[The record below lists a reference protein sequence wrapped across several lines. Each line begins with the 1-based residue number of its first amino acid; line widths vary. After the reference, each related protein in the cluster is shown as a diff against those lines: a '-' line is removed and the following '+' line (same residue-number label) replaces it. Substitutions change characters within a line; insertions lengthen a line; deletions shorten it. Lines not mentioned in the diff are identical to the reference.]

1 MSDKKKDVGMSD
13 LLERLMKEFM
23 EQQKEGPL
31 DHQIKPVRSDL
42 EILDLDTMGEACK
55 VSDLLAR
62 KHDGVEFFPLIV
74 VGAYKDGKLLG
85 MVPDCDCGHCQFS
98 SNKRKHTRARGA

>member
-1 MSDKKKDVGMSD
+1 MSDKKKGEELDNI
-13 LLERLMKEFM
+13 LERLMKAVTGENQ
-23 EQQKEGPL
+23 ENLL
-31 DHQIKPVRSDL
+31 DHQVKAIGPDL
-42 EILDLDTMGEACK
+42 EILDLDTMGEACQ
-55 VSDLLAR
+55 VSDLLAS